1 MKLNKSFLIYAIKLL
16 IIYLVLDYGTYIFIG
31 ISSPGGKTYYEW
43 LDKYLNYISWL
54 RSLILNSSQKI
65 VSLLGFAVY
74 RQNDHIIRIK
84 GGAGVQ
90 MVYSCLG
97 YGVMSFWIAFVLAT
111 EKIEKVVKFKWL
123 LGGLMIIIVSNIARV
138 VILLIAINKKW
149 TKPVNIEHHT
159 FYNYIVYLI
168 VISMMLLFLK
178 KRKPEI

>member
-1 MKLNKSFLIYAIKLL
+1 
-16 IIYLVLDYGTYIFIG
+16 
-31 ISSPGGKTYYEW
+31 
-43 LDKYLNYISWL
+43 
-54 RSLILNSSQKI
+54 
-65 VSLLGFAVY
+65 
-74 RQNDHIIRIK
+74 
-84 GGAGVQ
+84 